1 VCDKILV
8 SAAILV
14 HYVFRY
20 PAVAH
25 SLTHSLNLAFGLKS
39 GFKNNVRLGTGSGF
53 KMTPVYNCLPKTPRG
68 DGTADRL

>member
-25 SLTHSLNLAFGLKS
+25 DA
-39 GFKNNVRLGTGSGF
+39 RLQLSTKDPPWRRDCG
-53 KMTPVYNCLPKTPRG
+53 
-68 DGTADRL
+68 